1 MRQVASI
8 SDFHYS
14 DCLKRYLQ
22 FTILYIR
29 IHKTRFCTI
38 KEIKKKEKTI
48 IFFNLRKSSW
58 TLTISTHREFNET
71 IRKYRFLAQRQWA
84 KSR

>member
-8 SDFHYS
+8 LDFHYS

-22 FTILYIR
+22 FTILEYTQNSILYDKR
-29 IHKTRFCTI
+29 N
-38 KEIKKKEKTI
+38 KKKEKTI